1 MERMRTP
8 PRARTPR
15 RPQTQQWQQ
24 GCCSAPEPPPSSV
37 VAAPE
42 RQTDVGG
49 NGDRSHPKR
58 TTDRAP
64 GPPPPS
70 EAELRPLRLAALHRR
85 AVAEGINEAQ
95 LESALESGGSTAKET
110 LIALILRGGGG
121 GGGGGGAAGQR
132 GGQALRAELESL
144 KLVALHQRATQVAG
158 VDAAD
163 GALEAGAAPKPKM
176 ALIELIV
183 GVASV
188 EAEAEAAARAKEQ
201 ALREELAPL
210 GLMAVF
216 KRAIQDG
223 VAPGAAEGAM
233 DGEHPKVDLIAL
245 IVGHLAT
252 DAAARAVEAEGAAR
266 AEAEA
271 AARAKEQA
279 LRDELAPLGLMAVF
293 KRAIQDGVA
302 PDAAEGA
309 MDGEHPK
316 ADLIALIVGHL
327 ATDAAARAVEA
338 EGAAR
343 AEVEAAARA
352 KEQALRDELAPL
364 GLMAV
369 FKRAIQDG
377 VAPGAAEGAMD
388 GEHPK
393 ADLIA
398 LIVGHLAT
406 DAAARA
412 VEAEGAARAEVEA
425 AARAKEQALRE
436 ELAPLGLM
444 AVFKR
449 AIQDGVV
456 PGAAEGAMD
465 GEHPK
470 ADLIA
475 LIVGHLATDADGCFN
490 RSPRDDAAVSDA
502 GSIAMAQVT
511 EELARLKL
519 GALQQRALDSGIDPA
534 AITVALD
541 NHDPKATLLAV
552 VVEAT
557 LAGASA
563 ASAALEAEL
572 WQLRLGQLQQRAR
585 DGGMAAAE
593 LVEALDDEDPKQR
606 LIHLLLQHAQRSSS
620 GVDGAESIAAKS
632 AESTPHKAPGRRA
645 HHAGAASREP
655 PQNTTGRIRFP
666 GDKWCML
673 SYNWELQDNVKKLR
687 ENLQKAGVPTWMDVS
702 NLYSLYVQT
711 LSTISWSWHR
721 FWLCRS
727 LRIRAEIA

>member
-1 MERMRTP
+1 
-8 PRARTPR
+8 
-15 RPQTQQWQQ
+15 
-24 GCCSAPEPPPSSV
+24 
-37 VAAPE
+37 
-42 RQTDVGG
+42 
-49 NGDRSHPKR
+49 
-58 TTDRAP
+58 
-64 GPPPPS
+64 
-70 EAELRPLRLAALHRR
+70 
-85 AVAEGINEAQ
+85 
-95 LESALESGGSTAKET
+95 
-110 LIALILRGGGG
+110 
-121 GGGGGGAAGQR
+121 
-132 GGQALRAELESL
+132 
-144 KLVALHQRATQVAG
+144 
-158 VDAAD
+158 
-163 GALEAGAAPKPKM
+163 
-176 ALIELIV
+176 
-183 GVASV
+183 V
-188 EAEAEAAARAKEQ
+188 EAEA
-201 ALREELAPL
+201 
-210 GLMAVF
+210 
-216 KRAIQDG
+216 
-223 VAPGAAEGAM
+223 
-233 DGEHPKVDLIAL
+233 
-245 IVGHLAT
+245 
-252 DAAARAVEAEGAAR
+252 
-266 AEAEA
+266 
-271 AARAKEQA
+271 
-279 LRDELAPLGLMAVF
+279 
-293 KRAIQDGVA
+293 
-302 PDAAEGA
+302 
-309 MDGEHPK
+309 
-316 ADLIALIVGHL
+316 
-327 ATDAAARAVEA
+327 
-338 EGAAR
+338 
-343 AEVEAAARA
+343 
-352 KEQALRDELAPL
+352 
-364 GLMAV
+364 
-369 FKRAIQDG
+369 
-377 VAPGAAEGAMD
+377 
-388 GEHPK
+388 
-393 ADLIA
+393 
-398 LIVGHLAT
+398 
-406 DAAARA
+406 
-412 VEAEGAARAEVEA
+412 EA

>member
-188 EAEAEAAARAKEQ
+188 E
-201 ALREELAPL
+201 
-210 GLMAVF
+210 
-216 KRAIQDG
+216 
-223 VAPGAAEGAM
+223 
-233 DGEHPKVDLIAL
+233 
-245 IVGHLAT
+245 
-252 DAAARAVEAEGAAR
+252 
-266 AEAEA
+266 
-271 AARAKEQA
+271 
-279 LRDELAPLGLMAVF
+279 
-293 KRAIQDGVA
+293 
-302 PDAAEGA
+302 
-309 MDGEHPK
+309 
-316 ADLIALIVGHL
+316 
-327 ATDAAARAVEA
+327 
-338 EGAAR
+338 
-343 AEVEAAARA
+343 
-352 KEQALRDELAPL
+352 
-364 GLMAV
+364 
-369 FKRAIQDG
+369 
-377 VAPGAAEGAMD
+377 
-388 GEHPK
+388 
-393 ADLIA
+393 
-398 LIVGHLAT
+398 
-406 DAAARA
+406 
-412 VEAEGAARAEVEA
+412 AEVEA